1 MAQIPTSETSQKPDT
16 QRSPV
21 GAAQQGAT
29 KLLMQNLPRGRQVA
43 ASQEP
48 GPYWAAL
55 LLVSMTWG
63 KPEQINLFKE
73 NNPQTKTKPSV
84 KNKGCSS
91 TDFGHLGA
99 NGLLSLKTCAIRI
112 IQSHN
117 KAIQKSYS
125 AIKTKAAAYK

>member
-1 MAQIPTSETSQKPDT
+1 MAQIPTSETRQMPDT
-16 QRSPV
+16 QRLPV
-21 GAAQQGAT
+21 GALQCGAT
-29 KLLMQNLPRGRQVA
+29 KLLMQSLPRGWQVA
-43 ASQEP
+43 ASWEP
-48 GPYWAAL
+48 GPCWAVL

-63 KPEQINLFKE
+63 KPERINLFKE

-84 KNKGCSS
+84 KNKGCTS

-117 KAIQKSYS
+117 KAIRKSYS
-125 AIKTKAAAYK
+125 AIKMKAAVYK